1 MADPPLV
8 ALVEENGRV
17 HIIALID
24 ESLKIK
30 GIGVFNPH
38 ATLNGIELG
47 QEVQI
52 GSKVFT
58 RLPPRLPE
66 LVQGMKRRAQTIGSK
81 DAGVLIARLGIG
93 PGDIVLEAGLGSGG
107 QSMHLARVLGSSGHL
122 ITVEPREEHSDVGL
136 ENLTTLSRAIDAFPQ
151 HSHVHGR
158 IESCIEEIQ
167 SISEQVDAIL
177 LDLPEHPVAIRSV
190 ASMLTV
196 GGRLSCYC
204 PVSSQLEQA
213 WAACE
218 KVGLEV
224 EWAGEIIEREWG
236 KASKGGVRPVNG
248 PFGHTAFL
256 LIAQRKA

>member
-1 MADPPLV
+1 
-8 ALVEENGRV
+8 
-17 HIIALID
+17 
-24 ESLKIK
+24 
-30 GIGVFNPH
+30 
-38 ATLNGIELG
+38 
-47 QEVQI
+47 
-52 GSKVFT
+52 
-58 RLPPRLPE
+58 
-66 LVQGMKRRAQTIGSK
+66 
-81 DAGVLIARLGIG
+81 
-93 PGDIVLEAGLGSGG
+93 
-107 QSMHLARVLGSSGHL
+107 MHLARVLGSTGHL

-136 ENLTTLSRAIDAFPQ
+136 ENLMTLSKAIEAFPQ

-167 SISEQVDAIL
+167 SISERVDAIL
-177 LDLPEHPVAIRSV
+177 LDLPEHPAAIRSV
-190 ASMLTV
+190 ASLLTI

-218 KVGLEV
+218 EVGLEV
-224 EWAGEIIEREWG
+224 EWAGEVIEREWG

>member
-1 MADPPLV
+1 MADPPFA
-8 ALVEENGRV
+8 ALVEEKGRV
-17 HIIALID
+17 HIIALTD

-38 ATLNGIELG
+38 ATLDGIELG

-93 PGDIVLEAGLGSGG
+93 SGDVVLEAGLGSGG
-107 QSMHLARVLGSSGHL
+107 QSMHLARVLGSTGHL

-136 ENLTTLSRAIDAFPQ
+136 ENLMTLSKAIEAFPQ

-158 IESCIEEIQ
+158 IESCVEEIQ

-177 LDLPEHPVAIRSV
+177 LDLPEHPAAIRSV
-190 ASMLTV
+190 ASLLTI

-218 KVGLEV
+218 EVGLEV
-224 EWAGEIIEREWG
+224 EWAGEVIEREWG